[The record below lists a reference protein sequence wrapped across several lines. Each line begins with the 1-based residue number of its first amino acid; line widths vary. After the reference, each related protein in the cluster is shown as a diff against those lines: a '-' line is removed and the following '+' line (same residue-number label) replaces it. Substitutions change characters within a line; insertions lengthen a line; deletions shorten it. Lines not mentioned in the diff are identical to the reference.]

1 MTIDQWNDVE
11 WGALF
16 SDTPIPWHQRFRPTS
31 RDRPMPRVDCVF
43 LLNPL
48 HLNQFVTEYYQFLM
62 FIFAETLFPEFWH
75 SSWPGVG
82 EHRDVSCRLS
92 LTNPWKTMDHGA
104 LFLARNW
111 QFRSARTMTWWAI
124 WCRSLLRT
132 STEVVPIIYITGRWE
147 TTNFQESSSTNQDQS
162 ILIGLMTMSLRRL
175 GPFRCQCIER
185 VPASSDS
192 SGSVGKSQQFGC

>member
-1 MTIDQWNDVE
+1 
-11 WGALF
+11 
-16 SDTPIPWHQRFRPTS
+16 
-31 RDRPMPRVDCVF
+31 MPRVDCVF

-104 LFLARNW
+104 LFFGAKLTV
-111 QFRSARTMTWWAI
+111 SV
-124 WCRSLLRT
+124 S
-132 STEVVPIIYITGRWE
+132 
-147 TTNFQESSSTNQDQS
+147 QDYDMVS
-162 ILIGLMTMSLRRL
+162 HLMQI
-175 GPFRCQCIER
+175 FVEDIH
-185 VPASSDS
+185 
-192 SGSVGKSQQFGC
+192 